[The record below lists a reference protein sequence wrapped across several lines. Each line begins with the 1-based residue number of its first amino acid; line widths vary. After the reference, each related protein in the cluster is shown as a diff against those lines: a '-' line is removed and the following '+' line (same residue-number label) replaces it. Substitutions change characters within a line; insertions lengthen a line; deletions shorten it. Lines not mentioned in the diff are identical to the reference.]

1 MRFPPPFW
9 TFEPQNRPQAR
20 SVSPFSPFFEAML
33 DFLTIFSAVGL
44 QQELKK
50 AHGEQSLVIREDD
63 ASPSSLVES
72 AAGHIADAMDAFD
85 TVVSESFGAF
95 LGSPEESKPAPKKAW
110 GRLGAP
116 VVHAE
121 LPLHCL
127 ESLRLCILPRWHK
140 DAEPD
145 LWQRA
150 ASQSAICQVRKAQ
163 CERSFFPGVQCKSR
177 VDDFL
182 TEIATEVWCRW
193 SLCCC
198 DLRSQNFPV
207 SHETSRSLKPRSWI
221 LAQRLIQE
229 ISWIS
234 WTDPTAG
241 SFLFGCVFP
250 LFTVLEG
257 SLQPGF
263 CADPGNQPKRH
274 GSWG

>member
-110 GRLGAP
+110 TREVGCTCACMQNSPSTALSHTWGCAYCRDGIRMLSPTFDRGLLLRARYAKWEKRNVEDLFFARGAMQKQSWWIFDGNS
-116 VVHAE
+116 HRGLMSLIFM
-121 LPLHCL
+121 LPWFAVTKLSC
-127 ESLRLCILPRWHK
+127 
-140 DAEPD
+140 
-145 LWQRA
+145 
-150 ASQSAICQVRKAQ
+150 
-163 CERSFFPGVQCKSR
+163 
-177 VDDFL
+177 
-182 TEIATEVWCRW
+182 
-193 SLCCC
+193 
-198 DLRSQNFPV
+198 
-207 SHETSRSLKPRSWI
+207 
-221 LAQRLIQE
+221 
-229 ISWIS
+229 ISWNLQVPE
-234 WTDPTAG
+234 TEKLNLGTKVDPRNILNQLDG
-241 SFLFGCVFP
+241 SNGLDLSFLDVF
-250 LFTVLEG
+250 FHVL
-257 SLQPGF
+257 
-263 CADPGNQPKRH
+263 
-274 GSWG
+274 

>member
-163 CERSFFPGVQCKSR
+163 CERSFFARGAMQKQSWWFFDR
-177 VDDFL
+177 NSHRGL
-182 TEIATEVWCRW
+182 M
-193 SLCCC
+193 SLIFMLLWFAVTKLSC
-198 DLRSQNFPV
+198 
-207 SHETSRSLKPRSWI
+207 
-221 LAQRLIQE
+221 
-229 ISWIS
+229 ISWNLQVPE
-234 WTDPTAG
+234 TEKLNLGTKVDPKNILNQLDG
-241 SFLFGCVFP
+241 SNGWIFLVWMCFSIVYSSGRIPSTWFLCWP
-250 LFTVLEG
+250 WKPT
-257 SLQPGF
+257 QK
-263 CADPGNQPKRH
+263 A
-274 GSWG
+274 W

>member
-163 CERSFFPGVQCKSR
+163 CERSFFARGAMQKQSWWFFDR
-177 VDDFL
+177 NSHRGL
-182 TEIATEVWCRW
+182 M
-193 SLCCC
+193 SLIFMLLWFAVTKLSC
-198 DLRSQNFPV
+198 
-207 SHETSRSLKPRSWI
+207 
-221 LAQRLIQE
+221 
-229 ISWIS
+229 ISWNLQVPETEKLNLGTKVDPRNILNQLDGSNGWIFLVWMCFSIVYSSGRIPSS
-234 WTDPTAG
+234 WFLCWPWKPTQKA
-241 SFLFGCVFP
+241 
-250 LFTVLEG
+250 
-257 SLQPGF
+257 
-263 CADPGNQPKRH
+263 
-274 GSWG
+274 W